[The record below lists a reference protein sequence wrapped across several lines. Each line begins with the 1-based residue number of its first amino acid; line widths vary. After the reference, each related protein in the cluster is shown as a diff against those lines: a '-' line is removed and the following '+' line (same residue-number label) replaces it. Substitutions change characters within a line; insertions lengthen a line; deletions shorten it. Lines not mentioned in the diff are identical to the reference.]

1 MPSAFS
7 TDLKWRIVYLYYD
20 GFSTKQIAQ
29 TLYMSK
35 YSVKKILRIYKK
47 WGCVIDPWL
56 KKTGRRKTF
65 SGNDMKVSHNTILL
79 LIDGILIKFF

>member
-20 GFSTKQIAQ
+20 GFPTKKIAQ

-35 YSVKKILRIYKK
+35 YSVKKVLRIYKK

-56 KKTGRRKTF
+56 KKTGRHKTF
-65 SGNDMKVSHNTILL
+65 NDNDMKVSHMRQLYL
-79 LIDGILIKFF
+79 FFFY

>member
-35 YSVKKILRIYKK
+35 YSVKKVLRIYKK

-56 KKTGRRKTF
+56 KKTGRCKTF
-65 SGNDMKVSHNTILL
+65 SGNNMKVSHNTILL